1 MEVEVD
7 EYMPISNN
15 DFININLTTSV
26 NYFGGMIFQDTHI
39 SNITEGSVIFS
50 YLDKIIKD
58 KDINKNNYNIY
69 FQRNKEW
76 FNKFIFYKK
85 NTE

>member
-1 MEVEVD
+1 MEEEVD

-15 DFININLTTSV
+15 DFINIDLTTTI
-26 NYFGGMIFQDTHI
+26 NYCGGMIFQDTPI
-39 SNITEGSVIFS
+39 SNINDDSIIFS
-50 YLDKIIKD
+50 YLNNIVK
-58 KDINKNNYNIY
+58 NKNININNYDIY

-85 NTE
+85 NKI

>member
-1 MEVEVD
+1 MEVEVT

-15 DFININLTTSV
+15 DFINIDLTTTI
-26 NYFGGMIFQDTHI
+26 NYYGGMIFQDTHI
-39 SNITEGSVIFS
+39 SNINDDSIIFS
-50 YLDKIIKD
+50 YLNDIIK
-58 KDINKNNYNIY
+58 KKNINKNNYDIY

-85 NTE
+85 NKL